1 MRKIYFTCIA
11 VAWINFS
18 YAQRMATLR
27 LLAVEEPETSY
38 GEIRPLIEFRNQKV
52 VAIMGGLNDWDGMNN
67 YFNIYGSKVIVQS
80 RDISSNGIIY
90 LVLRREDGDNFFG
103 QYPTLRAEV
112 IPHETLNVEQET
124 TNSQNIVP

>member
-1 MRKIYFTCIA
+1 MKKKYFSLIA
-11 VAWINFS
+11 ILSINFLI
-18 YAQRMATLR
+18 AQQMVTLR
-27 LLAVEEPETSY
+27 LTTVEEPETSY
-38 GEIRPLIEFRNQKV
+38 AEIRPQIALGNQKV
-52 VAIMGGLNDWDGMNN
+52 VAVMGGLNDWDGMNN

-112 IPHETLNVEQET
+112 IPHEALNVEQET